1 MQFRLSLCAGRK
13 VPDTSHFSHFRPVT
27 YPYVPGGGRG
37 SAGRECRAQE
47 SHISLCAGR
56 RDHTYHY
63 VPGEYHNV
71 PGEYH
76 TYHYV
81 PGEYHNVPGEPLR
94 SGRGFLVRGWEA
106 PTKGYSVPT
115 HDLQHAFPSE
125 VVPGESANRRICDP
139 ENLQTGESAK
149 HVVLI

>member
-1 MQFRLSLCAGRK
+1 M
-13 VPDTSHFSHFRPVT
+13 
-27 YPYVPGGGRG
+27 
-37 SAGRECRAQE
+37 
-47 SHISLCAGR
+47 SLCAGR
-56 RDHTYHY
+56 RD
-63 VPGEYHNV
+63 
-71 PGEYH
+71 H

-125 VVPGESANRRICDP
+125 VVPGVIHMKKPVPAPSCIR
-139 ENLQTGESAK
+139 SF
-149 HVVLI
+149 VS